1 MDLEALL
8 KQNKEEIR
16 EDDSRKEQSLA
27 QFREW
32 LSKHPFI
39 VKCRTGKL
47 NISKSFSFINFSPLN
62 RRFVAFGLLKD

>member
-16 EDDSRKEQSLA
+16 EDDTRKEQSLA

-32 LSKHPFI
+32 LAKHPFI
-39 VKCRTGKL
+39 VKCRQG
-47 NISKSFSFINFSPLN
+47 NF
-62 RRFVAFGLLKD
+62 